1 MACSMARENPAQSH
15 EKSKPPENP
24 LRVGIPYRSTN
35 EELNGLR
42 DKYAP
47 YLQAIEEVGG
57 KPVEISLQLSPAEL
71 KAQAREIDALV
82 LPGSGAD
89 VDPAHYGAP
98 RHPKTNPADLQREK
112 IDFAL
117 LEDAFAEGKPVLAIC
132 YGIQSLNVFCGGSL
146 IQDIPSE
153 METEIQHPWENRSAG
168 APEPFHPVRFEA
180 VSRLSEL
187 AGAAQA
193 RVNSSHHQAIREP
206 GKNLRI
212 VAWAPDGVVE
222 AVEWT
227 GGDSAWITGVQWHP
241 ERMLADA
248 LAQALFRGV
257 VEAARLRKQTVGS
270 RGR

>member
-1 MACSMARENPAQSH
+1 MICSMARENPAQSRDNV
-15 EKSKPPENP
+15 KSLEDQP
-24 LRVGIPYRSTN
+24 RVGVPYRSTN
-35 EELNGLR
+35 EEVSGAR
-42 DKYAP
+42 EKYAY
-47 YLQAIEEVGG
+47 YLRAIEKAGG

-71 KAQAREIDALV
+71 TTKAYDLDAFV

-89 VDPAHYGAP
+89 VDPVHYGAA
-98 RHPKTNPADLQREK
+98 RHPKANPPDLPREK
-112 IDFAL
+112 TDFTL
-117 LEDAFAEGKPVLAIC
+117 LEHAFAEGKPVLAIC

-153 METEIQHPWENRSAG
+153 LGTKIQHPWDRSAG
-168 APEPFHPVRFEA
+168 SSEPFHLVRFEA
-180 VSRLSEL
+180 ASRLSEL
-187 AGAAQA
+187 AGEVEV

-222 AVEWT
+222 AVVGT

-241 ERMLADA
+241 ERMVGDA

-270 RGR
+270 RGK